1 MDRTIPTKAPVDPT
15 WDQLAADLFNTG
27 RTNGDQLINLVKHET
42 NELPPEDRQNVI
54 GVPGVLP
61 VETVDEDAT
70 DGENDSRPTVNPE
83 SEVIEGTGAFFK
95 SFESLT
101 YPAELP
107 LNVSDLI
114 QISNRGI

>member
-1 MDRTIPTKAPVDPT
+1 MEEQSPPRAPVDPT
-15 WDQLAADLFNTG
+15 WDQLAGDLFNTG

-61 VETVDEDAT
+61 VETVDEDAGT
-70 DGENDSRPTVNPE
+70 DGENDSRPTVRTE

-95 SFESLT
+95 SFDKTNLSSRIATECF
-101 YPAELP
+101 
-107 LNVSDLI
+107 
-114 QISNRGI
+114 